1 MGELTL
7 PFIEFYNHLSS
18 QYKLEGYRI
27 YRLKV
32 LRQALFWDHP
42 RWKWEV
48 NSIAS
53 FNILYRRILN
63 FLYKKPSIYSYY
75 KFNVQ
80 HVSTVL
86 ILRRLCA
93 FYNVQEITFFTFQ
106 KKVKRPELNAL
117 WIEYHYFRNF
127 KTIVRATYCFVQQWT
142 AWFRYSHYI
151 STHKEKICACKQDW
165 TIAPHLFFLWK
176 WNWLAA
182 SPINS
187 AQCYLTLLVWV
198 LECWV
203 LTVIAYY
210 IYILQMS
217 L

>member
-1 MGELTL
+1 MD
-7 PFIEFYNHLSS
+7 
-18 QYKLEGYRI
+18 Q
-27 YRLKV
+27 
-32 LRQALFWDHP
+32 P
-42 RWKWEV
+42 RWKSKV

-53 FNILYRRILN
+53 FNILHRRILN
-63 FLYKKPSIYSYY
+63 FLYKKPSTYSYY
-75 KFNVQ
+75 KFNAQ
-80 HVSTVL
+80 QVSLIL

-106 KKVKRPELNAL
+106 KKIKRSELNVL

-127 KTIVRATYCFVQQWT
+127 QTIVTATYCFMQQWT
-142 AWFRYSHYI
+142 AWFRYSHCS
-151 STHKEKICACKQDW
+151 STYKEEICACKQDW

-182 SPINS
+182 SSINS

-203 LTVIAYY
+203 LW
-210 IYILQMS
+210 
-217 L
+217 